1 MKELLKINDQLII
14 REEDKMLFSASNMKI
29 YKFNEKGFKLI
40 KAIQEKGKVSYKD
53 LSETFNKEFEDEE
66 LKNIVNKMIENKVL
80 INCE

>member
-40 KAIQEKGKVSYKD
+40 KAIQENGKVSYKD

-66 LKNIVNKMIENKVL
+66 LKNIVNKMLENKVL